1 MTKAS
6 VQLQY
11 QLDCRLSTLDRY
23 PIRLGD
29 LIVMD
34 LDGKALPEVISW
46 ASGPDQQIRDLICV
60 GMGADRYY
68 HRPMVTQGW
77 VKADE
82 TWRCVMAVDPAGR
95 GQDEMAWAV
104 VAEYAGNYFVLES
117 GGTRQGY
124 SEEALKLISLRAKR
138 WNVTQVVVEANFGDG
153 MFSALLQPVLL
164 KVHPRGIERSGS
176 TSRRTADSDTL
187 GPVIQQHRVIFNA
200 DLIRMT
206 IRTLNGTLIWAT
218 SDH

>member
-1 MTKAS
+1 
-6 VQLQY
+6 
-11 QLDCRLSTLDRY
+11 
-23 PIRLGD
+23 
-29 LIVMD
+29 MD

-77 VKADE
+77 VKAKRPGVVSWPL
-82 TWRCVMAVDPAGR
+82 TLQAVV
-95 GQDEMAWAV
+95 QDEMAWAV

-124 SEEALKLISLRAKR
+124 SEEALKLIALRAQR

-153 MFSALLQPVLL
+153 MFSALLQPVL
-164 KVHPRGIERSGS
+164 KVHPCGIEEIRVNIQKE
-176 TSRRTADSDTL
+176 RRICDTL
-187 GPVIQQHRVIFNA
+187 GPVSSSTASSSTDVIRKDYQDA
-200 DLIRMT
+200 ERTLIR
-206 IRTLNGTLIWAT
+206 AT